1 MLHSIV
7 TFINR
12 PVMAVCLVLA
22 IGSLPACASA
32 PASPPP
38 SNFSGGWSV
47 KWCDRSNP
55 KLDCG
60 GFNISL
66 VQEGNRLC
74 GDFGGALV
82 NLRQIDDGQ
91 IVGVVVGDTA
101 ILTIQSNRNNSI
113 NLVRAELQASRL
125 KWRVVDQVRQGDS
138 GDTDVIATN
147 DELVR
152 DERQATSG
160 TPGHQTRTCSQ
171 ITGRS
176 KD

>member
-12 PVMAVCLVLA
+12 PVMAACLVLA
-22 IGSLPACASA
+22 IGSLPACAST
-32 PASPPP
+32 PASAPP
-38 SNFSGGWSV
+38 SDFSGGWSV

-101 ILTIQSNRNNSI
+101 ILTIQSSRNNSI

-152 DERQATSG
+152 DVRQATPG